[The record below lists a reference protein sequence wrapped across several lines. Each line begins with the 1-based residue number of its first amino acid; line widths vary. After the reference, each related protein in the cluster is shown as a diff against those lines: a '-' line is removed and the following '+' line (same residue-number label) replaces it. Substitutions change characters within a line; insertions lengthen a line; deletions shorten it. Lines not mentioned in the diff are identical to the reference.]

1 MCSTHFARMS
11 LLSSSA
17 MCWIRLMVPLQI
29 LKGIADVN
37 VSSNNT
43 LITTVFSDISTQ
55 HNGNTKRLEFG
66 SFFFY
71 FTVTLILIYCN
82 FESHVKIGF

>member
-1 MCSTHFARMS
+1 MCSTHFAGMS
-11 LLSSSA
+11 LLLSSA
-17 MCWIRLMVPLQI
+17 RCRIRLMVPLQI

-37 VSSNNT
+37 ISSNNT

-66 SFFFY
+66 SFFLF
-71 FTVTLILIYCN
+71 YCN
-82 FESHVKIGF
+82 FNFNLL